1 MPLQQW
7 LFLIVIFFANTIEA
21 MTGFAGTMLAMPASM
36 ILLGVD
42 EAKTMLNI
50 VSLITC
56 TAIVLSNRQHID
68 KQQFFKI
75 TGFMLLGV
83 IIGLWLF
90 TLLNIPLLMK
100 LYALIIIIVALKNM
114 FVKKN
119 VRKLSHF
126 AAISILISA
135 GIIHGMF
142 LSGGTLL
149 IIYAMLALR
158 EKAVFRATLA
168 AVWVALDSGIL
179 INQAIQ
185 GFVTPKILLLTAA
198 TIIPL
203 MLAIALGNYL
213 HKKIQQQHFLMLTY
227 VLVLISGLFLFFK

>member
-1 MPLQQW
+1 
-7 LFLIVIFFANTIEA
+7 
-21 MTGFAGTMLAMPASM
+21 
-36 ILLGVD
+36 
-42 EAKTMLNI
+42 
-50 VSLITC
+50 
-56 TAIVLSNRQHID
+56 
-68 KQQFFKI
+68 
-75 TGFMLLGV
+75 
-83 IIGLWLF
+83 
-90 TLLNIPLLMK
+90 
-100 LYALIIIIVALKNM
+100 
-114 FVKKN
+114 
-119 VRKLSHF
+119 
-126 AAISILISA
+126 
-135 GIIHGMF
+135 MF

-185 GFVTPKILLLTAA
+185 GFVIPKILLLTAV